1 MVGGCRKLRNDQSQ
15 DSPHYETNT
24 AINLRFG
31 PDSRTGSQGLPLAS
45 PVLPYFKAL
54 NFFSWIYC
62 GYRICSKEDVMRTQ
76 VDEIAPGL
84 FRISTYIARYDLQFN
99 QFLVQDDE
107 PLLFHTGM
115 KSMFDLVRHAVEKI
129 LDPATLRWIG
139 FSHFEADE
147 CGSLNA
153 WLDIAPQA
161 KPICGIIGATIN
173 IHDFTDHRAHVLA
186 EGEVLVTGRNRFR
199 FLETPQVP
207 HGWDA
212 SLLFEET
219 GKTLFCSDLFLQNG
233 NAEPVMDKDLLGR
246 TKETLVRF
254 EASPLANSFPYT
266 AKTKGI
272 LHRLADLEPQRLAV
286 MHGSTFVGDGGDALR
301 KLAVMMKEVLAP

>member
-1 MVGGCRKLRNDQSQ
+1 MN
-15 DSPHYETNT
+15 
-24 AINLRFG
+24 
-31 PDSRTGSQGLPLAS
+31 
-45 PVLPYFKAL
+45 
-54 NFFSWIYC
+54 
-62 GYRICSKEDVMRTQ
+62 TQ
-76 VDEIAPGL
+76 VHEIAPGL
-84 FRISTYIARYDLQFN
+84 FRISTYITKFDLQFN
-99 QFLVQDDE
+99 QFLVLDDE

-115 KSMFDLVRHAVEKI
+115 KGMFDLVHHAVEKI
-129 LDPATLRWIG
+129 LDPEPLRWIG

-173 IHDFTDHRAHVLA
+173 INDFTDHRARVLA

-207 HGWDA
+207 HGWD
-212 SLLFEET
+212 SGLLFEET
-219 GKTLFCSDLFLQNG
+219 GKTLFCSDLFLHNG
-233 NAEPVMDKDLLGR
+233 NVEPVTEKDILERARESLLG
-246 TKETLVRF
+246 F
-254 EASPLANSFPYT
+254 EASPLANSSPYT

-286 MHGSTFVGDGGDALR
+286 MHGSTFVGDGGGALR
-301 KLAVMMKEVLAP
+301 SLAVMMKEVLAP